1 MFKDETKEATPIV
14 QRALL
19 NLLGVSLM
27 RGTAGSDLRTAVGLL
42 YANAAQLIFL
52 DQLGPPLSNC
62 FELAR
67 TNNITQPQLDWV
79 RQQTAL
85 EAPVTIGAT
94 MIKES
99 IMRLCLVT
107 EGLVIADMTFISRSD
122 VEALQKV
129 VNGIFEN
136 AEETAANEMDQMTY
150 RDLIELHAGIIAFL
164 VQTARPL
171 PDMLTF
177 VFAGPMPTLVMAN
190 RLYYD
195 AGRADEMR
203 DENRVVHP
211 LFMRPAGRALSS

>member
-19 NLLGVSLM
+19 NLLGVSLT

-42 YANAAQLIFL
+42 YANAAQLIYL
-52 DQLGPPLSNC
+52 DQLGPPLSDC

-67 TNNITQPQLDWV
+67 ANNITQPQLDWV
-79 RQQTAL
+79 RQQTEL
-85 EAPVTIGAT
+85 ETPVTVGAT

-107 EGLVIADMTFISRSD
+107 EGLVIADMTFVSRSD
-122 VEALQKV
+122 VEALQAV
-129 VNGIFEN
+129 VNGIFDD
-136 AEETAANEMDQMTY
+136 AEETAANEMDQMSY

-164 VQTARPL
+164 VDTARPL
-171 PDMLTF
+171 PDMVSF
-177 VFAGPMPTLVMAN
+177 YFATPMPTLVMSN

-195 AGRADEMR
+195 ASRADEML
-203 DENRVVHP
+203 DENKVVHP
-211 LFMRPAGRALSS
+211 LFMRPIGRALSA